1 MEKSCLTLVLN
12 KIIPCFPYWL
22 ACTLLNLKHIW
33 MRSMGIFYVYLAQ
46 WLPFFCMLTMMLYF
60 LYLEHAH
67 KDFKQA
73 E

>member
-1 MEKSCLTLVLN
+1 
-12 KIIPCFPYWL
+12 
-22 ACTLLNLKHIW
+22 
-33 MRSMGIFYVYLAQ
+33 MGIFYVYLAQ